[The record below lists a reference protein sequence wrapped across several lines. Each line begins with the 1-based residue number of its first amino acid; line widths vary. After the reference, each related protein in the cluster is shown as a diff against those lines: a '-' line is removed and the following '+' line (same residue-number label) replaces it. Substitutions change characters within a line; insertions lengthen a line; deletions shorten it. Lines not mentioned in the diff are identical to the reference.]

1 MKEVEETSF
10 CSFHNSLG
18 KSRIEILRQF
28 SRFFFRFVLNSFLF
42 YGSLSSRKFLTTV
55 FFFFHFFC
63 FSFFEKEASNFFAN
77 LYTFSSDCSEHVR
90 YRGIGVSDRSFIYEC
105 KENK

>member
-28 SRFFFRFVLNSFLF
+28 SRFFFRFVLNSFLV
-42 YGSLSSRKFLTTV
+42 YGSLSSRKFPTTV
-55 FFFFHFFC
+55 LFLPFFLFFFF
-63 FSFFEKEASNFFAN
+63 
-77 LYTFSSDCSEHVR
+77 
-90 YRGIGVSDRSFIYEC
+90 
-105 KENK
+105 